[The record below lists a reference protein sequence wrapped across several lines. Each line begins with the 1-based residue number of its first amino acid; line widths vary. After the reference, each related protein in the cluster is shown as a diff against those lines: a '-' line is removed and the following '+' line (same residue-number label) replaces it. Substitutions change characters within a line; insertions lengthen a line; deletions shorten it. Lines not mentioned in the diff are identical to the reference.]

1 MNGFERRTMLK
12 KKNICKAAFELFSTF
27 GVQKTNIAQIAKKA
41 NVSQVTIYNY
51 FGSKEN
57 LLKESI
63 KDFLEEKLKQY
74 ERLLEEELTFLE
86 IIEKIVFDKSES
98 VKMMNYEFIQTLL
111 STYKDMQQ
119 FIDDFYKNRAIP
131 LMIRLIDKG
140 RREGYINKDISNEAF
155 LFYITI
161 FTRAISQH
169 DLISKLP
176 KSAMQDLS
184 SLFFYGL
191 MGEKPSSLP
200 Q

>member
-1 MNGFERRTMLK
+1 MNGFERRTMRK
-12 KKNICKAAFELFSTF
+12 RKDICRAAFELFCTH

-63 KDFLEEKLKQY
+63 KDFMEEKVKQY
-74 ERLLEEELTFLE
+74 ERLLEEELPFLD

-98 VKMMNYEFIQTLL
+98 VQMMKYEFIQTLL
-111 STYKDMQQ
+111 LRYQYMKQ
-119 FIDDFYKNRAIP
+119 FIDDYFKNKAIP

-161 FTRAISQH
+161 YKEAINQH
-169 DLISKLP
+169 ELISTLS

-191 MGEKPSSLP
+191 MGEKPSKLS
-200 Q
+200 

>member
-1 MNGFERRTMLK
+1 MNGFERRTMRK
-12 KKNICKAAFELFSTF
+12 RKDICRAAFELFCTH

-63 KDFLEEKLKQY
+63 KDFMEEKVKQY
-74 ERLLEEELTFLE
+74 ERLLEEELPFLD

-98 VKMMNYEFIQTLL
+98 VQMMKYEFIQTLL
-111 STYKDMQQ
+111 LRYQDMKQ
-119 FIDDFYKNRAIP
+119 FIDDYFKNKAIP

-140 RREGYINKDISNEAF
+140 RSEGYINKDISNEAF

-161 FTRAISQH
+161 YKEAINQH
-169 DLISKLP
+169 ELISTLS

-191 MGEKPSSLP
+191 MGEKPSKLS
-200 Q
+200 

>member
-1 MNGFERRTMLK
+1 MNGFERRTMRK
-12 KKNICKAAFELFSTF
+12 RKDICRAAFELFCTH

-63 KDFLEEKLKQY
+63 KDFMEEKVKQY
-74 ERLLEEELTFLE
+74 ERLLEEELPFLD

-98 VKMMNYEFIQTLL
+98 VQMMKYEFIQTLL
-111 STYKDMQQ
+111 LRYQDMKQ
-119 FIDDFYKNRAIP
+119 FIDDYFKNKAIP

-161 FTRAISQH
+161 YKEAINQH
-169 DLISKLP
+169 ELISTLS

-191 MGEKPSSLP
+191 MGEKPSKLS
-200 Q
+200 

>member
-74 ERLLEEELTFLE
+74 ESLLEEELTFLE

>member
-1 MNGFERRTMLK
+1 M
-12 KKNICKAAFELFSTF
+12 
-27 GVQKTNIAQIAKKA
+27 QKTNIAQIAKKA